1 MNYTNYKNDS
11 ARTLKLLRVRQF
23 GKTKL
28 CTFLAILSIPLI
40 LLSRTKRS
48 KSVIIV
54 LSLISTSAIYV

>member
-1 MNYTNYKNDS
+1 MQRDS
-11 ARTLKLLRVRQF
+11 ARVMKIHRVRQF

-48 KSVIIV
+48 KSVIIAFT
-54 LSLISTSAIYV
+54 LISSSALYV